1 MAQSSPVEAD
11 FPFLSALE
19 AAGMCIAPGTVV
31 TLEPKVKRVYIYIQ
45 VIDKVPIGS

>member
-19 AAGMCIAPGTVV
+19 AAGCVLLPERNV
-31 TLEPKVKRVYIYIQ
+31 TLEPKVK
-45 VIDKVPIGS
+45 